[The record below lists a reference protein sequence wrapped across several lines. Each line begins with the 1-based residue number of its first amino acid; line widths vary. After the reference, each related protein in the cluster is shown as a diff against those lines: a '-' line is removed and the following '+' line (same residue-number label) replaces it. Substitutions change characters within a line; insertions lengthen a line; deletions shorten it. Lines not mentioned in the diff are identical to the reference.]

1 MKLLLKKIDSN
12 VLPVI
17 LNEIED
23 IENNNEK
30 KNEGGIISEKKKIT
44 QNIDKMIK

>member
-17 LNEIED
+17 LNEIEE

-30 KNEGGIISEKKKIT
+30 KNEWGIISEKKKIT
-44 QNIDKMIK
+44 